1 MEEAQ
6 TIESV
11 EIPIHAL
18 KHLIKTWENSREEVL
33 KTKTAYERALA
44 RESMIFEAFKKGM
57 EDSIQD

>member
-1 MEEAQ
+1 
-6 TIESV
+6 
-11 EIPIHAL
+11 IHAL